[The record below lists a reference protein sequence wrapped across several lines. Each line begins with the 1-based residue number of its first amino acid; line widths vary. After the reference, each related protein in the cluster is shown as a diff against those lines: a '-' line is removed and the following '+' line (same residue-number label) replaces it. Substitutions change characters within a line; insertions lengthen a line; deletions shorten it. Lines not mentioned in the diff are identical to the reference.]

1 MARQFDVFCFDVPE
15 PNQPGIQAPDLT
27 WRAANPGPPPVT
39 RRFDA
44 LDDARGF
51 AEQNKDRFNRI
62 TINVA
67 SAEKPTLVE
76 RYNDGQ
82 HLVVK
87 TEADLDALESAAAG
101 EGERA
106 PA

>member
-27 WRAANPGPPPVT
+27 WRAANPGPPPQT
-39 RRFDA
+39 KRFDA
-44 LDDARGF
+44 LDDARRF
-51 AEQNKDRFNRI
+51 AEQHKGQFNRI

-76 RYNDGQ
+76 RYNDG
-82 HLVVK
+82 HHVIVK
-87 TEADLDALESAAAG
+87 TEADLDAPESAAASESG
-101 EGERA
+101 
-106 PA
+106 